1 LDILGYPYII
11 NGWLIIKDIQDYE
24 DRNQEVT
31 ANRVN
36 AWILAVRP
44 KTLPAAISPVIV
56 GSALAFKYSVLNL
69 TVAIAA
75 LFTAL
80 LLQIGA
86 NLANDVFD
94 FYKGADIS
102 ERLGPVRVTQAGL
115 LSPKEVLVGMWI
127 TFAAAGFIGFFLFLQ
142 VGWPVLVIGLLSI
155 VAAIAYTG
163 GPFPL
168 GYYGLGDLTV
178 FIFFGPVAVCGTYF
192 IQAYRLDFPVFIASI
207 PIGLLITAIL
217 VVNNLRDIKTDEAVG
232 KKTLAVMLGVRST
245 RYEYMICL
253 LLSFVFPIFMLLFG
267 YVSVWVVLVMLA
279 LPFAFSLIRSVWQDI
294 GRTLN
299 RTLAGTGQLVL
310 VFSLLFSVGIIIPVM
325 IVF

>member
-1 LDILGYPYII
+1 
-11 NGWLIIKDIQDYE
+11 
-24 DRNQEVT
+24 
-31 ANRVN
+31 
-36 AWILAVRP
+36 
-44 KTLPAAISPVIV
+44 
-56 GSALAFKYSVLNL
+56 
-69 TVAIAA
+69 
-75 LFTAL
+75 
-80 LLQIGA
+80 
-86 NLANDVFD
+86 VFD